1 MGIPARAAKRATLA
15 AVIMAAAGVLADV
28 RLCRAGDS
36 PAKAKQ
42 EPTRRIVVSL
52 LDRKLAL
59 LENDS
64 VVKIWNTA
72 VGTESTPTPSGTFT
86 IINRIVNPS
95 YYKNGKV
102 IPPGP
107 ANPVG
112 TRWMGL
118 SLKGFGIHG
127 TNSPGSIGRKAS
139 HGCIRM
145 RNKDAE
151 ELFDLVRVGDVVEL
165 HGERDEKLAGIFS
178 PARRPGSEP
187 GARTVAVVTLA
198 SAQ

>member
-1 MGIPARAAKRATLA
+1 MGGPTRAPKRVTLA
-15 AVIMAAAGVLADV
+15 AVIIAAGILADE

-36 PAKAKQ
+36 PVKAKA

-52 LDRKLAL
+52 QDRKLAL

-64 VVKIWNTA
+64 VVKIWRTA

-86 IINRIVNPS
+86 IINRVENPS

-102 IPPGP
+102 TPPGP

-112 TRWMGL
+112 TRWLGL

-145 RNKDAE
+145 RNKDVE

-165 HGERDEKLAGIFS
+165 HGERDEKLAEIFG
-178 PARRPGSEP
+178 PVRHPGSEP
-187 GARTVAVVTLA
+187 GARTSTIVTLA